1 MENDR
6 NAPSTKGDIEDV
18 RAEMTAME
26 RRVIGGLT
34 ETMREIRT
42 EMLKAFY
49 AFAESNLKRLAEI
62 ETEGEALKSRLATLE
77 ERLLQVE
84 RRVNFPN
91 HPLQ

>member
-6 NAPSTKGDIEDV
+6 KAPATKGDIEDA
-18 RAEMTAME
+18 RTEMNAME
-26 RRVIGGLT
+26 HRVVGSLT
-34 ETMREIRT
+34 ETMREIKS
-42 EMLKAFY
+42 EMLRAFY
-49 AFAESNLKRLAEI
+49 SFAESNLKRLAEI